1 MLCDSYSYL
10 KKKFPWN
17 LHFPLSLPTA
27 LRVKRKFPD
36 LSTKTIYNKALY
48 RRWWGLVNVLN
59 DRKGTTRNWLG
70 QGLCFTINTIMWR
83 CMASPLR
90 YLCPHLPFRK
100 RSCSLAF
107 IEIFLRIIAGAW
119 LLCWKCLFCSDIRVM
134 QEGRA
139 PASLDID
146 LALFLT
152 KQVLSPKHTR
162 ACTCVCL
169 HAPQPFLSSCKRFH

>member
-1 MLCDSYSYL
+1 M
-10 KKKFPWN
+10 
-17 LHFPLSLPTA
+17 
-27 LRVKRKFPD
+27 
-36 LSTKTIYNKALY
+36 
-48 RRWWGLVNVLN
+48 NVLS

-83 CMASPLR
+83 CTTYPLW
-90 YLCPHLPFRK
+90 YLCPYLPFRM

-119 LLCWKCLFCSDIRVM
+119 LLCWKCLLCSDIRVM

-139 PASLDID
+139 PASLDIE

-152 KQVLSPKHTR
+152 KKVLSPKRAR
-162 ACTCVCL
+162 ACTRVRL
-169 HAPQPFLSSCKRFH
+169 HAPHPFLSSCKRFHLKKKKNGYNNVHSDSWRLARRCLQQL